1 MGSKRVRMSAGAL
14 RTQLLFDE
22 ARCFLATA
30 KTVDQTLVGH
40 AFAVRFPYPPLGG
53 GEVIWV
59 TQLVVDAAFRSRGV
73 ATGLC
78 RALLKLPDPFDQPFF
93 ACGIA
98 SSHPHA
104 VRALERAT
112 GRPRCPETAR
122 EHGAGLRDCRK
133 RRGPR
138 RPHGIPEAR
147 RRARVPRHH
156 QNQYRIA
163 SSLQVRFKPNKKLV
177 WIEKTADIPRNKV

>member
-1 MGSKRVRMSAGAL
+1 MSAGAL

-53 GEVIWV
+53 GEVVCWV

-104 VRALERAT
+104 VRALERAA

-122 EHGAGLRDCRK
+122 EHGAGLLAASGVPYL
-133 RRGPR
+133 RGCVPLPIPKDPLTHSVDTRFFVDHTEVDAIVESGEDPMAFPR
-138 RPHGIPEAR
+138 LAEGHEYLAIIKINTE
-147 RRARVPRHH
+147 
-156 QNQYRIA
+156 
-163 SSLQVRFKPNKKLV
+163 
-177 WIEKTADIPRNKV
+177 